1 MPKTLCDICMEE
13 YEDNDKSEKCP
24 RILNCGH
31 SFCTLC
37 LKKIKQKNQNIICPS
52 CRSIDLREINQITIN
67 RAIYDLIWEKKQ
79 SLKISKVSKNCGIN
93 DFIKI
98 QKFKR
103 DYNTDIVIKLALI
116 GEASP
121 GKTSISKCYIN
132 GPLQNEEE
140 YKVTVGLDFFTKILE
155 CENNLIKL
163 QIWDTAGQERY
174 QSLTSGYLK
183 GVHGCI
189 IVFDVCDKNT
199 FKQVENWIHIYRD
212 FNQFKNQNIV
222 LVGNKIDKDNREIDF
237 EEVKNFV
244 NSNKLN
250 YFETSAVTGKNV
262 NESFECIVD
271 NILNS
276 DVIEEDKNWK
286 KEMKVIDIKNPEEIS
301 CVDKFINWIKSFFN

>member
-116 GEASP
+116 GDAST

-140 YKVTVGLDFFTKILE
+140 YKVTVALDFFTKILE

-189 IVFDVCDKNT
+189 IVFDVTNRKSFEKISHWIQLYKN
-199 FKQVENWIHIYRD
+199 
-212 FNQFKNQNIV
+212 FNEYKNNIII
-222 LVGNKIDKDNREIDF
+222 VGNKIDKPKR
-237 EEVKNFV
+237 VV
-244 NSNKLN
+244 NKDEAENYCKQLGFK
-250 YFETSAVTGKNV
+250 YFETSALTGV
-262 NESFECIVD
+262 NIFIIFQTIAFQ
-271 NILNS
+271 ILNS
-276 DVIEEDKNWK
+276 DEIELIGEK
-286 KEMKVIDIKNPEEIS
+286 KIIKINDFSEKVEKVS
-301 CVDKFINWIKSFFN
+301 CC

>member
-1 MPKTLCDICMEE
+1 MSKTLCDICMEE
-13 YEDNDKSEKCP
+13 YEDNDKSEKCQ

-116 GEASP
+116 GEAST

-140 YKVTVGLDFFTKILE
+140 YKVTVALDFFTKILE

-189 IVFDVCDKNT
+189 IVFDVTNRKSFEKISDWIQLYKN
-199 FKQVENWIHIYRD
+199 
-212 FNQFKNQNIV
+212 FNEYKNNIII
-222 LVGNKIDKDNREIDF
+222 VGNKIDKPKR
-237 EEVKNFV
+237 VV
-244 NSNKLN
+244 NKDEAENYCNQLGIK
-250 YFETSAVTGKNV
+250 YFETSALTGV
-262 NESFECIVD
+262 NIFIIFQTIAFQ
-271 NILNS
+271 ILNS
-276 DVIEEDKNWK
+276 DKIELIREK
-286 KEMKVIDIKNPEEIS
+286 KIIKINDFSEKVEKVS
-301 CVDKFINWIKSFFN
+301 CC

>member
-1 MPKTLCDICMEE
+1 M
-13 YEDNDKSEKCP
+13 S
-24 RILNCGH
+24 
-31 SFCTLC
+31 LC

-79 SLKISKVSKNCGIN
+79 SLKISKVTKNCGIN

-98 QKFKR
+98 QKFKS

-116 GEASP
+116 GDAST

-140 YKVTVGLDFFTKILE
+140 YKVTVALDFFTKILE

-189 IVFDVCDKNT
+189 IVFDVTNRKS
-199 FKQVENWIHIYRD
+199 FEKISHWIQLY
-212 FNQFKNQNIV
+212 
-222 LVGNKIDKDNREIDF
+222 
-237 EEVKNFV
+237 KNFNENKNNIIIV
-244 NSNKLN
+244 NKL
-250 YFETSAVTGKNV
+250 
-262 NESFECIVD
+262 
-271 NILNS
+271 
-276 DVIEEDKNWK
+276 
-286 KEMKVIDIKNPEEIS
+286 
-301 CVDKFINWIKSFFN
+301 

>member
-116 GEASP
+116 GEAST

-140 YKVTVGLDFFTKILE
+140 YKVTVALDFFTKILE

-189 IVFDVCDKNT
+189 IVFDVTNRKSFEKISHWIQLYKN
-199 FKQVENWIHIYRD
+199 
-212 FNQFKNQNIV
+212 FNEYKNNIII
-222 LVGNKIDKDNREIDF
+222 VGNKIDKPKR
-237 EEVKNFV
+237 VV
-244 NSNKLN
+244 NKDEAENYCNQLGIK
-250 YFETSAVTGKNV
+250 YFETSALTGV
-262 NESFECIVD
+262 NIFIIFQTIAFQ
-271 NILNS
+271 ILNS
-276 DVIEEDKNWK
+276 DEIELIREK
-286 KEMKVIDIKNPEEIS
+286 KIIKINDFNEKVEKVS
-301 CVDKFINWIKSFFN
+301 CC

>member
-116 GEASP
+116 GEAST

-140 YKVTVGLDFFTKILE
+140 YKVTVALDFFTKILE

-189 IVFDVCDKNT
+189 IVFDVTNRKSFEKISHWIQLYKN
-199 FKQVENWIHIYRD
+199 
-212 FNQFKNQNIV
+212 FNEYKNNIII
-222 LVGNKIDKDNREIDF
+222 VGNKIDKPKR
-237 EEVKNFV
+237 VV
-244 NSNKLN
+244 NKDEAENYCNQLGFK
-250 YFETSAVTGKNV
+250 YFETSALTGV
-262 NESFECIVD
+262 NIFIIFQTIAFQ
-271 NILNS
+271 ILNA
-276 DVIEEDKNWK
+276 DEIEVFREK
-286 KEMKVIDIKNPEEIS
+286 KIIKINDFNEKVEKESS
-301 CVDKFINWIKSFFN
+301 CC

>member
-52 CRSIDLREINQITIN
+52 CRLIDLREINQITIN

-116 GEASP
+116 GEAST

-140 YKVTVGLDFFTKILE
+140 YKVTVALDFFTKILE

-189 IVFDVCDKNT
+189 IVFDVTNRKSFERISDWIQLYKN
-199 FKQVENWIHIYRD
+199 FNEN
-212 FNQFKNQNIV
+212 KNNIII
-222 LVGNKIDKDNREIDF
+222 VGNKIDKPKR
-237 EEVKNFV
+237 VV
-244 NSNKLN
+244 NKDEAENYCNQLGIK
-250 YFETSAVTGKNV
+250 YFETSALTGV
-262 NESFECIVD
+262 NIFIIFQTIAFQ
-271 NILNS
+271 ILNS
-276 DVIEEDKNWK
+276 DKIELIREK
-286 KEMKVIDIKNPEEIS
+286 KIIKINDFSEKVEKVS
-301 CVDKFINWIKSFFN
+301 CC

>member
-1 MPKTLCDICMEE
+1 MPKTICDICMEE
-13 YEDNDKSEKCP
+13 FEDNDKSLKCP
-24 RILNCGH
+24 RILQCGH
-31 SFCTLC
+31 TYCTQC
-37 LKKIKQKNQNIICPS
+37 LESMKLKNNNIIICPT
-52 CRSIDLREINQITIN
+52 CRSKEYRSINEITIN
-67 RAIYDLIWEKKQ
+67 RNVYDYIWENKEKKENKTNFKKVN
-79 SLKISKVSKNCGIN
+79 SKDITDYLFKI
-93 DFIKI
+93 
-98 QKFKR
+98 
-103 DYNTDIVIKLALI
+103 ALI
-116 GEASP
+116 GEQAT
-121 GKTSISKCYIN
+121 GKTSLTKNFLGEIK
-132 GPLQNEEE
+132 NEEIP
-140 YKVTVGLDFFTKILE
+140 YVATIGYDFFYKTIQR
-155 CENNLIKL
+155 NNKNIKL

-174 QSLTSGYLK
+174 QSLTASYLRGIHGY
-183 GVHGCI
+183 I

>member
-116 GEASP
+116 GEAST

-140 YKVTVGLDFFTKILE
+140 YKVTVALDFFTKILE

-189 IVFDVCDKNT
+189 IVFDVTNRKSFEKISHWIQLYKN
-199 FKQVENWIHIYRD
+199 
-212 FNQFKNQNIV
+212 FNEYKNNIII
-222 LVGNKIDKDNREIDF
+222 VGNKIDKPKR
-237 EEVKNFV
+237 VV
-244 NSNKLN
+244 NKDEAENYCNQLGIK
-250 YFETSAVTGKNV
+250 YFETSALTGV
-262 NESFECIVD
+262 NIFIIFQTIAFQ
-271 NILNS
+271 ILNS
-276 DVIEEDKNWK
+276 DEIELIGEK
-286 KEMKVIDIKNPEEIS
+286 KIIKINDFSEKVEKVS
-301 CVDKFINWIKSFFN
+301 CC

>member
-116 GEASP
+116 GDAST

-140 YKVTVGLDFFTKILE
+140 YKVTVALDFFTKILE

-189 IVFDVCDKNT
+189 IVFDVTNRKSFEKISHWIQLYKN
-199 FKQVENWIHIYRD
+199 
-212 FNQFKNQNIV
+212 FNEYKNNIII
-222 LVGNKIDKDNREIDF
+222 VGNKIDKPKR
-237 EEVKNFV
+237 VV
-244 NSNKLN
+244 NKDEAENYCNQLGIK
-250 YFETSAVTGKNV
+250 YFETSALTGV
-262 NESFECIVD
+262 NIFIIFQTIAFQ
-271 NILNS
+271 ILNS
-276 DVIEEDKNWK
+276 DEIELIREK
-286 KEMKVIDIKNPEEIS
+286 KIIKINDFNEKVEKVS
-301 CVDKFINWIKSFFN
+301 CC

>member
-116 GEASP
+116 GEAST

-140 YKVTVGLDFFTKILE
+140 YKVTVALDFFTKILE

-189 IVFDVCDKNT
+189 IVFDVTNRKSFEKISHWIQLYKN
-199 FKQVENWIHIYRD
+199 
-212 FNQFKNQNIV
+212 FNEYKNNIII
-222 LVGNKIDKDNREIDF
+222 VGNKIDKPKR
-237 EEVKNFV
+237 VV
-244 NSNKLN
+244 NKDEAENYCNQLGIK
-250 YFETSAVTGKNV
+250 YFETSALTGV
-262 NESFECIVD
+262 NIFIIFQTIAFQ
-271 NILNS
+271 ILNS
-276 DVIEEDKNWK
+276 DEIELFREK
-286 KEMKVIDIKNPEEIS
+286 KIIKINDFNEKVEKESS
-301 CVDKFINWIKSFFN
+301 CC

>member
-116 GEASP
+116 GEAST

-140 YKVTVGLDFFTKILE
+140 YKVTVALDFFTKILE

-189 IVFDVCDKNT
+189 IVFDVTNRKSFEKISDWIQLYKN
-199 FKQVENWIHIYRD
+199 
-212 FNQFKNQNIV
+212 FNEYKNNIII
-222 LVGNKIDKDNREIDF
+222 VGNKIDKPKR
-237 EEVKNFV
+237 VV
-244 NSNKLN
+244 NKDEAENYCNQLGIK
-250 YFETSAVTGKNV
+250 YFETSALTGV
-262 NESFECIVD
+262 NIFIIFQTIAFQ
-271 NILNS
+271 ILNS
-276 DVIEEDKNWK
+276 DKIELIREK
-286 KEMKVIDIKNPEEIS
+286 KIIKINDFSEKVEKVS
-301 CVDKFINWIKSFFN
+301 CC